1 MEETKLISAI
11 ESLLFISGEPLSF
24 ARLGKTLGASKDEIT
39 AGVKKLK
46 EKYASDALSG
56 LMVTESNGEVVL
68 ATAGR
73 NASFVED
80 LTKSTLQEHLS
91 KAALE
96 VLSIVA
102 YRAPITRA
110 EIDAV
115 RGVNCSFT
123 LRNLLLR
130 DLIERNGN
138 PADARGYVYR
148 PSLRFLQTL
157 GVSAVEELPDY
168 QTLSEDERLKM
179 IFDEEDALLVSEPDK
194 ASDKTN
200 TQK

>member
-11 ESLLFISGEPLSF
+11 ESLLFMSGEPLSF
-24 ARLGKTLGASKDEIT
+24 ARLGKTLGAKKDEIGSAVT
-39 AGVKKLK
+39 KLK
-46 EKYASDALSG
+46 EKYASDPLSG
-56 LMVTESNGEVVL
+56 LMLTESHDEVVL
-68 ATAGR
+68 VTAAK
-73 NASFVED
+73 NASFVEA

-130 DLIERNGN
+130 DLIERAGN
-138 PADARGYVYR
+138 PADARGYIYR

-157 GVSAVEELPDY
+157 GVSSAQELPDY
-168 QTLSEDERLKM
+168 AALSEDERLKM
-179 IFDEEDALLVSEPDK
+179 IFDGEDALLSQDEAAEETK
-194 ASDKTN
+194 NK
-200 TQK
+200 Q